1 MNRED
6 FQNRHQ
12 RLHFSLMLESNI
24 EEMVKVN
31 FVNLAAFIVSISD
44 FSEIVKLLVM
54 IASLVYT
61 VAKIV
66 QTVQE
71 IKRKSK
77 DND

>member
-1 MNRED
+1 MKEENSQLRP
-6 FQNRHQ
+6 QISPS
-12 RLHFSLMLESNI
+12 SLMLESNI

-31 FVNLAAFIVSISD
+31 FVNLAAFVISISD

-54 IASLVYT
+54 IASLIYT

-71 IKRKSK
+71 IRKK
-77 DND
+77 

>member
-1 MNRED
+1 
-6 FQNRHQ
+6 
-12 RLHFSLMLESNI
+12 MLESNI

>member
-1 MNRED
+1 
-6 FQNRHQ
+6 
-12 RLHFSLMLESNI
+12 MLESNI

-31 FVNLAAFIVSISD
+31 FVNLAAFVISISD

-54 IASLVYT
+54 IASLIYT

-71 IKRKSK
+71 IRKK
-77 DND
+77 

>member
-1 MNRED
+1 MKEENSQHRP
-6 FQNRHQ
+6 QTSHS
-12 RLHFSLMLESNI
+12 SLMLESNI

-31 FVNLAAFIVSISD
+31 FVNLAAFVISISD

-54 IASLVYT
+54 IASLIYT

-71 IKRKSK
+71 IRKK
-77 DND
+77 

>member
-1 MNRED
+1 MKPENSQHRP
-6 FQNRHQ
+6 QTSHS
-12 RLHFSLMLESNI
+12 LHMLESNI

-31 FVNLAAFIVSISD
+31 FVNLAAFAVSISD

-61 VAKIV
+61 VTKIV

-71 IKRKSK
+71 IKTKK
-77 DND
+77 K

>member
-1 MNRED
+1 
-6 FQNRHQ
+6 
-12 RLHFSLMLESNI
+12 MLEHNI

-31 FVNLAAFIVSISD
+31 FVNLAAFVVSISD
-44 FSEIVKLLVM
+44 FSEIVKILVM

-61 VAKIV
+61 IAKIV

-77 DND
+77 END

>member
-1 MNRED
+1 MKAENY
-6 FQNRHQ
+6 QLRHQ
-12 RLHFSLMLESNI
+12 TLQSSLMLERNI

-31 FVNLAAFIVSISD
+31 FVNLAAFVVSISE

-61 VAKIV
+61 ITKIV

-71 IKRKSK
+71 IKNRKK
-77 DND
+77 